1 MNQNSTKGAGKG
13 ARGISGPKGIS
24 SGIGTRSSALL
35 LAMALGVGTVV
46 PPLAA
51 ASLAATAASPIELAY
66 GPAPLQKLDY
76 YRPSVPA
83 PAASSPQAPIPLQS
97 PAVTPSPAP
106 AQSSPL
112 VVFVHGG
119 AWNAGDKRNATG
131 QEKIDH
137 FLAQGYAFASLNY
150 RLIPSCTVE
159 EQAQDV
165 ASALAFLLAHTGD
178 LGFDPS
184 RVVLMGHS
192 AGAHLA
198 ALVGTDMRYLAAVGL
213 GPDALRG
220 IVLLDGAAYD
230 VPYQVDNVGKMM
242 QRTYLEAFGKDESRQ
257 LELSPIHHADA
268 PNVAAFLI
276 LHVQRPDSIAQSNAL
291 ASALNAA
298 GTNAQVIGFDGKG
311 LAGHLEINRRLGD
324 LTYPATSVVDQWL
337 ASVFRTDSSKQ

>member
-1 MNQNSTKGAGKG
+1 MTGKE
-13 ARGISGPKGIS
+13 SG
-24 SGIGTRSSALL
+24 ALL
-35 LAMALGVGTVV
+35 LLMALGVSGVV

-51 ASLAATAASPIELAY
+51 ASLAAAQNAPIELAY

-76 YRPSVPA
+76 YRP
-83 PAASSPQAPIPLQS
+83 AAA
-97 PAVTPSPAP
+97 PSPAP
-106 AQSSPL
+106 AQGSPL

-119 AWNAGDKRNATG
+119 AWNAGDKANATG
-131 QEKIDH
+131 KEKTDH

-150 RLIPSCTVE
+150 RLIPSCAVE
-159 EQAQDV
+159 EQAEDV
-165 ASALAFLLAHTGD
+165 ASALAFLLAHAGD
-178 LGFDPS
+178 LGFDPN

-198 ALVGTDMRYLAAVGL
+198 ALVGTDMQYLAAVGL

-230 VPYQVDNVGKMM
+230 VPYQVANVGKMM

-257 LELSPIHHADA
+257 LELSPIHHAPA
-268 PNVAAFLI
+268 PNVGAFLI

-291 ASALNAA
+291 AVALQDA
-298 GTNAQVIGFDGKG
+298 GTDARVFSFDGKG

-324 LTYPATSVVDQWL
+324 PTYPATPVVDEWL
-337 ASVFRTDSSKQ
+337 REIFGQA

>member
-1 MNQNSTKGAGKG
+1 MTG
-13 ARGISGPKGIS
+13 RESG
-24 SGIGTRSSALL
+24 TLL
-35 LAMALGVGTVV
+35 LLIALGVGGMV

-51 ASLAATAASPIELAY
+51 ASLAASDANPIELAY

-76 YRPSVPA
+76 YRPSAPA
-83 PAASSPQAPIPLQS
+83 PAVDSPQAPTHAFSQL
-97 PAVTPSPAP
+97 P
-106 AQSSPL
+106 AQGSPL

-119 AWNAGDKRNATG
+119 AWDAGDKRNATG

-165 ASALAFLLAHTGD
+165 ASALAFLFAQAGD
-178 LGFDPS
+178 LGFDLS

-198 ALVGTDMRYLAAVGL
+198 ALVGTDMRYLAAAGL

-230 VPYQVDNVGKMM
+230 VPYQVANVGKMM
-242 QRTYLEAFGKDESRQ
+242 QRTYFEAFGKDEARQ
-257 LELSPIHHADA
+257 NKLSPIHHAAA
-268 PNVAAFLI
+268 PNVGAFLI

-291 ASALNAA
+291 AGALNAA
-298 GTNAQVIGFDGKG
+298 GTDAQVMGFDGKG
-311 LAGHLEINRRLGD
+311 LTGHLEINRRLGD
-324 LTYPATSVVDQWL
+324 PSYPATPVVDQWL
-337 ASVFRTDSSKQ
+337 NQVFAQK

>member
-13 ARGISGPKGIS
+13 ARRISGPKGIS

-51 ASLAATAASPIELAY
+51 ASLAASAASPIELAY

-83 PAASSPQAPIPLQS
+83 PAAGSPQAPAQS
-97 PAVTPSPAP
+97 PAPTPSQAP
-106 AQSSPL
+106 AQGSPL

-165 ASALAFLLAHTGD
+165 ASALAFLLAHAGD

-198 ALVGTDMRYLAAVGL
+198 ALVGTDMQYLSAVGL

-230 VPYQVDNVGKMM
+230 VPYPVANVGKMM

-298 GTNAQVIGFDGKG
+298 GTDAQVMGFDGKG

-324 LTYPATSVVDQWL
+324 PTYPATSVVDQWL
-337 ASVFRTDSSKQ
+337 TSVFRTDSSKQ

>member
-13 ARGISGPKGIS
+13 ARRISGPEGIS

-51 ASLAATAASPIELAY
+51 ASLAASAASPIELAY

-83 PAASSPQAPIPLQS
+83 PAAGSPQAPIPLQS

-165 ASALAFLLAHTGD
+165 ASALAFLLAHAGD

-198 ALVGTDMRYLAAVGL
+198 ALVGTDMRCLAAVGL
-213 GPDALRG
+213 GPDTLRG

-291 ASALNAA
+291 AAALNAA
-298 GTNAQVIGFDGKG
+298 GTDAQVMGFEGKG

-324 LTYPATSVVDQWL
+324 PTYPATPVVDRWL
-337 ASVFRTDSSKQ
+337 NQVFAQK